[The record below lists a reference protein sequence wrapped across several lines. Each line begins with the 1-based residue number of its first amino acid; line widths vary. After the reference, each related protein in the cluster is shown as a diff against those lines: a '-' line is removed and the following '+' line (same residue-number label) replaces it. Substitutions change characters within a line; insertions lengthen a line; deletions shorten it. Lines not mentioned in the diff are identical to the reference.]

1 MNIRGFYN
9 KHIGKNND
17 YQASNSLVNK
27 ARREGLS
34 KPLVG
39 AGIGAAVGGTAG
51 FLAGL
56 HNLSNDEVTISTRAE
71 HLTRPVLVG
80 ADYDPAHSYTGSAA
94 NLSLDLAPG
103 GCWCEAMPDGT
114 QFDHGRTVSI
124 VLGEIRFHAPF
135 GPLRD
140 MATRADLIVTYPLVG
155 GVVTPTWTFIV
166 EGPGVGALAEPVD
179 GVIGGGFARWI
190 AHMDAR
196 AAAL

>member
-1 MNIRGFYN
+1 MRLLM
-9 KHIGKNND
+9 
-17 YQASNSLVNK
+17 SLVAVALIGLGLTTAPASAEVVSRSENAFTLK
-27 ARREGLS
+27 FEGQTRL
-34 KPLVG
+34 
-39 AGIGAAVGGTAG
+39 GTAG
-51 FLAGL
+51 VADAFSEVGL
-56 HNLSNDEVTISTRAE
+56 WW
-71 HLTRPVLVG
+71 
-80 ADYDPAHSYTGSAA
+80 DPAHSYTGSAA

-103 GCWCEAMPDGT
+103 GCWFEAMPDGT

-140 MATRADLIVTYPLVG
+140 VATRADLIVTYPLVG